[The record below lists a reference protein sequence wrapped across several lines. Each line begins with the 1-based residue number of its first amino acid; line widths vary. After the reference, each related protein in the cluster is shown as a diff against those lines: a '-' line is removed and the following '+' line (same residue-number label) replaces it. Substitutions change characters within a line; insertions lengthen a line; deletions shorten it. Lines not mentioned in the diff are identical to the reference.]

1 MKGKQMSFF
10 REIGTDGYDSDA
22 NKSDKHKKVKTIYRD
37 DKEMSLKE
45 MQDAVGGSIQLAHDD
60 GETQIICN
68 EEGKLKGLPENEE
81 ATNMWWDMLDKKAKS
96 LQIDLDTVT
105 YDYLVGDVLVLTGKA
120 RMT

>member
-1 MKGKQMSFF
+1 M
-10 REIGTDGYDSDA
+10 
-22 NKSDKHKKVKTIYRD
+22 KTIYRD

-45 MQDAVGGSIQLAHDD
+45 MQDTVGGNIQLAYDD
-60 GETQIICN
+60 GKTQIICN